1 MVRRAHGRCVRHAA
15 EALAHGACLRPWLG
29 PGGLKRPLLYP
40 SSHRCHLLTAGLLH
54 DCAAAAARE
63 EDREQRVS
71 GGGVPAFPATPR
83 LLQLASMV
91 NHAGPSSSS
100 FGSFAAGPLGAKP
113 AAARLGARRPT
124 MPLLPG
130 MGAPSS
136 AVAAGPHVS
145 SRSMSHFYTEGEI
158 FGTTFMYTTNMM
170 FWAGIVGAV
179 AFRRNLII
187 LLLSA
192 ETVMLACNM
201 NFLFTAAYLNDIT
214 GAIMS
219 ITITTIAA
227 CETAIGLALC
237 VAYFHMRRC
246 VGGRAGGG
254 LGCTSV

>member
-1 MVRRAHGRCVRHAA
+1 MSRTQLLRR
-15 EALAHGACLRPWLG
+15 LL
-29 PGGLKRPLLYP
+29 PGVPGTPGLWQSCPAVPNGLQHCSF
-40 SSHRCHLLTAGLLH
+40 SSS
-54 DCAAAAARE
+54 RE
-63 EDREQRVS
+63 EEQKQQS
-71 GGGVPAFPATPR
+71 SMQPASSS
-83 LLQLASMV
+83 LVQLANIV
-91 NHAGPSSSS
+91 NRPMPASLSGAAG
-100 FGSFAAGPLGAKP
+100 FAASPLMAMP
-113 AAARLGARRPT
+113 ARRGTGVMGARRPALP
-124 MPLLPG
+124 MLPG
-130 MGAPSS
+130 MGPATTPS
-136 AVAAGPHVS
+136 AALA
-145 SRSMSHFYTEGEI
+145 RSYYTEGEI

-237 VAYFHMRRC
+237 VAYFHMRSATD
-246 VGGRAGGG
+246 VEA
-254 LGCTSV
+254 LNLLK

>member
-1 MVRRAHGRCVRHAA
+1 MARTQLLRRLLPFPGTSSLLPKTTS
-15 EALAHGACLRPWLG
+15 AL
-29 PGGLKRPLLYP
+29 P
-40 SSHRCHLLTAGLLH
+40 SGINSCSFTAISSK
-54 DCAAAAARE
+54 D
-63 EDREQRVS
+63 DDEQRAGS
-71 GGGVPAFPATPR
+71 SISPGSS
-83 LLQLASMV
+83 LLQLANFV
-91 NHAGPSSSS
+91 NRPLPVGLGSSA
-100 FGSFAAGPLGAKP
+100 GSFAAAPILTMAGRRRVGA
-113 AAARLGARRPT
+113 LSSLRRPLV
-124 MPLLPG
+124 PVPG
-130 MGAPSS
+130 MGTAAP
-136 AVAAGPHVS
+136 V
-145 SRSMSHFYTEGEI
+145 RSYYTEGEI

-237 VAYFHMRRC
+237 VAYFHMRSATD
-246 VGGRAGGG
+246 VEA
-254 LGCTSV
+254 LNLLK

>member
-1 MVRRAHGRCVRHAA
+1 MSRTQLLQR
-15 EALAHGACLRPWLG
+15 LRPWLG
-29 PGGLKRPLLYP
+29 SAGPLAQSGNAVPTGLQQQCAFSCGSRKEEEERTSTVAQASP
-40 SSHRCHLLTAGLLH
+40 SL
-54 DCAAAAARE
+54 
-63 EDREQRVS
+63 V
-71 GGGVPAFPATPR
+71 
-83 LLQLASMV
+83 QLASMV
-91 NHAGPSSSS
+91 NRPMPLSLGSPS
-100 FGSFAAGPLGAKP
+100 GGFAASPLLSMPRRGKGTLAG
-113 AAARLGARRPT
+113 LRRPLP
-124 MPLLPG
+124 MLPG
-130 MGAPSS
+130 MGSSSAPS
-136 AVAAGPHVS
+136 V
-145 SRSMSHFYTEGEI
+145 RTYYTEGEV

-237 VAYFHMRRC
+237 VAYFHMRSATD
-246 VGGRAGGG
+246 VEA
-254 LGCTSV
+254 LNLLK